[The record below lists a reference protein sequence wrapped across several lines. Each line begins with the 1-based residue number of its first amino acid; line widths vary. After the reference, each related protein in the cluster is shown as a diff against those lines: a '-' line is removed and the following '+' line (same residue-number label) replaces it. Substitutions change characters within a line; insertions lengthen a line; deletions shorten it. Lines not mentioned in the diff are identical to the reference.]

1 MPVITVNDDNFKSEV
16 LDSQEPVLV
25 DFFAPWCAPCRLAEP
40 VLKELAQEKPEI
52 KVVKVNVDENQATA
66 QQYQVM
72 SIPTVILFKN
82 GKVINQ
88 MVGFAGKA
96 GYLKLLSSLDDQK

>member
-1 MPVITVNDDNFKSEV
+1 MPVINVDDNNFKTEV
-16 LDSQEPVLV
+16 LDSQQPVLV

-52 KVVKVNVDENQATA
+52 KIAKINVDENQVTA
-66 QQYQVM
+66 QQYQIM
-72 SIPTVILFKN
+72 SIPTVVLFKD
-82 GKVINQ
+82 GQVVNQ

-96 GYLKLLSSLDDQK
+96 GYLRLLSSLDE